1 MRKADEMNPGARAP
15 LTLAIERGV
24 ATVTLDNAAARNAI
38 DMRSSDATIEA
49 IGRIADD
56 PSVRVV
62 LIRAS
67 GPMFCPGASMA
78 FLAPDEPG
86 MAERID
92 ELLTALNPALVKLR
106 ALDVV
111 VVAAVHGAV
120 AGGGLGYLNM
130 ADLVVAAQGTRFSLA
145 YSRIGATPDLG
156 ASWHLPRLLGER
168 RALELLLL
176 SDGFD
181 ADRALA
187 LGLVNFVFP
196 DGEFEAETARLVERL
211 RAGAAGSFAAIK
223 RLVRQ
228 AHDSTLAEHL
238 DAERREIVGAA
249 RGIEFAEGVRA
260 FGERR
265 VPNFDA
271 LGTSGANGDGS

>member
-1 MRKADEMNPGARAP
+1 MHMADALAPGSDTP
-15 LTLAIERGV
+15 LTLVIERGV
-24 ATVTLDNAAARNAI
+24 ATVTLDNAATRNAI
-38 DMRSSDATIEA
+38 DQRSSGATIEA

-62 LIRAS
+62 LIRAN

-78 FLAPDEPG
+78 FLAPEAPG
-86 MAERID
+86 MAERVD
-92 ELLTALNPALVKLR
+92 ALLMALNPALAKLR

-130 ADLVVAAQGTRFSLA
+130 ADLVVAAQGTKFSLA

-156 ASWHLPRLLGER
+156 ASWYLPRLLGER
-168 RALELLLL
+168 KAIELLLL

-181 ADRALA
+181 ADRAQS
-187 LGLVNFVFP
+187 LGLVSFVFP
-196 DGEFEAETARLVERL
+196 DHEFEAETAQLVERL
-211 RAGAAGSFAAIK
+211 RAGAAGSFGAIK

-228 AHDSTLAEHL
+228 AHHNTLAEHL
-238 DAERREIVGAA
+238 DAERREIVTAAHGA
-249 RGIEFAEGVRA
+249 EFAEGVRA
-260 FGERR
+260 FGARR
-265 VPNFDA
+265 APIFDE
-271 LGTSGANGDGS
+271 